1 MLRFTQHDK
10 NCFCALSEQHWIY
23 ADLEN
28 LQVERIYGKRSNPSR
43 RATGDRLVRESA
55 GIIFLKLSGTDKKSG
70 IIMQRLH
77 CIEAME

>member
-1 MLRFTQHDK
+1 MA
-10 NCFCALSEQHWIY
+10 N
-23 ADLEN
+23 
-28 LQVERIYGKRSNPSR
+28 RSNPSR
-43 RATGDRLVRESA
+43 RVTGDGLVRESA